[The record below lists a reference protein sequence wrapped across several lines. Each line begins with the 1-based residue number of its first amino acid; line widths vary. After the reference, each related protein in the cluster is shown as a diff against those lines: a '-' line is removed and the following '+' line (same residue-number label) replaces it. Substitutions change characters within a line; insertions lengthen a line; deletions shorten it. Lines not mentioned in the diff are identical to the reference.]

1 MEYAASPHASLLL
14 LLLRLPAAFFCSA
27 TEERGG
33 GGAWGGGGW
42 DVSLWSQMED
52 FMHYGQSVIGEA
64 SYVRKPR
71 LYN

>member
-1 MEYAASPHASLLL
+1 MEYVASHPASLLL
-14 LLLRLPAAFFCSA
+14 RLLLLPAAFFCSA

-33 GGAWGGGGW
+33 GGSW

-64 SYVRKPR
+64 SLRKKAA
-71 LYN
+71 LI